1 MEPAQRI
8 QKAEAANAL
17 CPDQMH
23 ANQASALALKARG
36 QPQFT
41 ACDPLRPQFSLRSG
55 EQRVCSWRQ
64 SSFAELMRGCGGSHL
79 RGHAEL
85 TIASPSLLLGG
96 GAVLLEIAH
105 PLKVG
110 STRCRPLAPALSS

>member
-17 CPDQMH
+17 CPDQVH
-23 ANQASALALKARG
+23 ANQTSALALKVRG

-41 ACDPLRPQFSLRSG
+41 ACDPLRPQLSLGSG
-55 EQRVCSWRQ
+55 EQKVCPWVQ
-64 SSFAELMRGCGGSHL
+64 SSFAESMRGSRGSHL
-79 RGHAEL
+79 RGNAEL

-96 GAVLLEIAH
+96 GALLLEIAH
-105 PLKVG
+105 PPEVG
-110 STRCRPLAPALSS
+110 STRCCSLAPALSS